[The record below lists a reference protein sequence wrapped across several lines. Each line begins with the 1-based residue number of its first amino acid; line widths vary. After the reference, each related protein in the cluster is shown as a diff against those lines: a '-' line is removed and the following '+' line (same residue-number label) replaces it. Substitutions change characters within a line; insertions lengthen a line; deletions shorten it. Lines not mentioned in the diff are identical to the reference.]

1 MWGPCRVQAS
11 HLSFHVQ
18 EPPLHVP
25 YCPGHGA
32 WIIQHLPLRR
42 KRSIAVVTHMPWL
55 CSSLM
60 SSAQCWLHHSW
71 WCCHD
76 PLGHLW
82 TLLWN
87 DLKHGDY
94 DSWKMN
100 TNTSLPQ
107 TMQESVNDKLFFFN
121 FFEFC
126 CVNGEQHI
134 FQLCPLLNSLECNH
148 CIPRMGTF
156 SMLTTPCIPHTATR
170 GKGPSGKAWKWRV
183 VPYM

>member
-11 HLSFHVQ
+11 CLPVHVR
-18 EPPLHVP
+18 ETPLCVP
-25 YCPGHGA
+25 YCPGPGA
-32 WIIQHLPLRR
+32 WIVQHLPLRR
-42 KRSIAVVTHMPWL
+42 KGSIATVTHMPWL
-55 CSSLM
+55 CRSLM

-71 WCCHD
+71 WCCHN
-76 PLGHLW
+76 PSGHLW
-82 TLLWN
+82 TPALNWLS
-87 DLKHGDY
+87 DMVTTD
-94 DSWKMN
+94 
-100 TNTSLPQ
+100 TSLPQ
-107 TMQESVNDKLFFFN
+107 TMQESVKDKLFSLN

-126 CVNGEQHI
+126 HVNREQHI